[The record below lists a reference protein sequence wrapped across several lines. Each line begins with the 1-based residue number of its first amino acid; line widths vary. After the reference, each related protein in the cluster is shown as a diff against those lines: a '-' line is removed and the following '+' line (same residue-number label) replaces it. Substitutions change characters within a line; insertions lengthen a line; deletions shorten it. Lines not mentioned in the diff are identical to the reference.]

1 MMTKFRLNIELKDIH
16 LNVVVRVRAGA
27 SAAGMPLLDETTEAL
42 SVRYLSIERREELM
56 IK

>member
-16 LNVVVRVRAGA
+16 LNIVVR
-27 SAAGMPLLDETTEAL
+27 AAEMPLLDETTEAL
-42 SVRYLSIERREELM
+42 NVRYLSIERREELM